1 MYLANFDTN
10 VFKERLKDIF
20 ARRRV
25 SIENTVEEAPKII
38 TESIG
43 VTLSNYWK

>member
-25 SIENTVEEAPKII
+25 SIENTVEEA
-38 TESIG
+38 TQN
-43 VTLSNYWK
+43 NYWINWSYT